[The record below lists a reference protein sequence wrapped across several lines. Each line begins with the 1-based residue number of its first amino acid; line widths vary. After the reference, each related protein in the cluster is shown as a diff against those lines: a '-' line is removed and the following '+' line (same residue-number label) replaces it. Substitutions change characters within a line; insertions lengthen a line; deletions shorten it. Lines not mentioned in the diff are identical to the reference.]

1 MNKQLKIPWKGKELA
16 ATAHFPTSYYETIE
30 KTSLYP
36 IIIICHGFIGS
47 RIGVNRLFVKTS
59 EEISSHE
66 AIVVRFDYVGCG
78 ESEGT
83 YGENDLEGLI
93 DQTKSV
99 IDFSLKME
107 KVNTEKLL
115 LIGHSLGGAV
125 ALLTAV
131 VDQRVKKLI
140 LWSAVANPY
149 RDILNIVGE
158 EYIRKF
164 QESPVMDYLGYS
176 FSKKFFQSL
185 AKYQPLQELARFNG
199 DVLVVHGTDDEE
211 IKVDYCFHYYYA
223 FRSRLEG
230 TCEKQV
236 ILGANHTYSSL
247 EGFRQLIKAT
257 KEWLFDKKVLIL

>member
-1 MNKQLKIPWKGKELA
+1 MNKQLKIAWKGKELA
-16 ATAHFPTSYYETIE
+16 ATVHFPTSYDENSKE
-30 KTSLYP
+30 ASRYP
-36 IIIICHGFIGS
+36 LIIICHGFIGS

-83 YGENDLEGLI
+83 YGENGLEDLI
-93 DQTKSV
+93 DQTISV
-99 IDFSLKME
+99 INFSLKIE
-107 KVNTEKLL
+107 QVNTDQLL

-131 VDQRVKKLI
+131 KDQRVKKLV
-140 LWSAVANPY
+140 LWSAVANPFK
-149 RDILNIVGE
+149 DIINIVGKDC
-158 EYIRKF
+158 YDSLHGSTI
-164 QESPVMDYLGYS
+164 MDYLGYT
-176 FSKKFFQSL
+176 FKKEFFQSL
-185 AKYQPLQELARFNG
+185 AKYQPLQELAKFKG
-199 DVLVVHGTDDEE
+199 DVLVIHGTNDEE

-236 ILGANHTYSSL
+236 ILGANHTYSSI
-247 EGFRQLIKAT
+247 EGFRQLINAT
-257 KEWLFDKKVLIL
+257 KEWLFDKKVLIY

>member
-1 MNKQLKIPWKGKELA
+1 MNKQLKIAWKGKELA
-16 ATAHFPTSYYETIE
+16 ATVHFPASYYETIK
-30 KTSLYP
+30 KTALYP
-36 IIIICHGFIGS
+36 LIIICHGFIGS

-59 EEISSHE
+59 EEISSHD
-66 AIVVRFDYVGCG
+66 AIVVRFDYIGCG

-83 YGENDLEGLI
+83 YGDNGLDDLI
-93 DQTKSV
+93 NQTISV
-99 IDFSLKME
+99 IDFSLKIE
-107 KVNTEKLL
+107 QVNTDQLL

-131 VDQRVKKLI
+131 ADQRVKKLV

-149 RDILNIVGE
+149 RDILNIVGKE
-158 EYIRKF
+158 CIQKF

-176 FSKKFFQSL
+176 FSKEFFQSL
-185 AKYQPLQELARFNG
+185 AKYQPLQELAKFHG

-223 FRSRLEG
+223 FRSRLVG

-236 ILGANHTYSSL
+236 ILGANHTYSSID
-247 EGFRQLIKAT
+247 GFRHLINST
-257 KEWLFDKKVLIL
+257 KEWLFDKKVLIY

>member
-1 MNKQLKIPWKGKELA
+1 MNKQLKIVWKGKELA
-16 ATAHFPTSYYETIE
+16 ATVHYTTSYYEASK

-36 IIIICHGFIGS
+36 LIIICHGFIGS

-59 EEISSHE
+59 EEISAHE

-78 ESEGT
+78 ESEGI
-83 YGENDLEGLI
+83 YGENGLEDLI

-99 IDFSLKME
+99 IDFSLKIE
-107 KVNTEKLL
+107 NVNHNELL

-125 ALLTAV
+125 ALLTAAE
-131 VDQRVKKLI
+131 DQRVKKLV
-140 LWSAVANPY
+140 LWSAVANPF
-149 RDILNIVGE
+149 RDIINIVGKDC
-158 EYIRKF
+158 YDRL
-164 QESPVMDYLGYS
+164 QESPIMDYQGYS
-176 FSKKFFQSL
+176 FKKKFFHSL
-185 AKYQPLQELARFNG
+185 AKYQPLQELAKFNG

-223 FRSRLEG
+223 FRSRLVG

-247 EGFRQLIKAT
+247 EGFRQLINAT
-257 KEWLFDKKVLIL
+257 KEWLVDKKVLIS